1 MIQVR
6 AEDVDKITEAFS
18 LILKGKNPK
27 LIELP
32 PDYPDNEI
40 RQAVEFI
47 NRFIGTYNDTAAL
60 AYQLARGEIG
70 VEPSKGKTLVLQ
82 SLKSLHASMKNLTWT
97 TQQIAKGDFSQK
109 VSFMGDFSEAFNSM
123 SSQLQE
129 AFQTIKDANERFQEQ
144 VNELAR
150 ARRAMLNIMEDL
162 KVAQEA
168 AEAASQAKQDFLA
181 NMSHEIRTPMNAII
195 GFSGLALKTGLDQKQ
210 RDYIRKIQQ
219 SGSHLLGIIND
230 ILDFSKIE
238 AGKLSVEQTDFEL
251 EKVLENVSNLVSDKA
266 NAKGLELVFSVGAG
280 VPDYLIGDPLR
291 LGQILVNYSNNAV
304 KFTESGRITI
314 SVTMEE
320 ETADDVLVRFNV
332 QDTGIGLTQEQIGKL
347 FQSFQQADTSTSRKY
362 GGTGLGLAISK
373 QLANLMGGDVG
384 VESDYGH
391 GSTFWFTARLG
402 KGVARE
408 KGSEED
414 GASLLAAA
422 SLDAIRGSVVLL
434 VEDNEFN
441 QQVASELLSEVGF
454 AVDIAE
460 DGRKSLEM
468 LAKRSY
474 DAVLMDMQMP
484 VMDGVTATVEIR
496 KHKAF
501 RELPI
506 IAMTANVM
514 AAEIQ
519 RCMEAGMNDHV
530 AKPIDPDDL
539 FAKLVKWIKPRPAEK
554 GAEVAGEAKAA
565 DAQADRGQTLVEVA
579 VRGESLAMPEPAAAP
594 GKKSPDELPEVPGLD
609 TALGLKR
616 VMGKKTFYLD
626 MLRKYIDNQG
636 EAPGQISRSLAAG
649 DYVTAERQAH
659 TAKGVS
665 GNIGATQL
673 QELAARVEKAVKD
686 GESREAIEGLLVPFA
701 EAHALLIAGLRDA
714 LPARESIEQQDGPAA
729 PVDREQAFK
738 ACRKLAALLTN
749 DDSEAVDL
757 LDEKCDLLRSI
768 LGVDQFRSIE
778 KALKDYDFEK
788 ALELL
793 RAQAEKSN
801 IGL

>member
-6 AEDVDKITEAFS
+6 EEDVDKITGAFS
-18 LILKGKNPK
+18 LILKGKTPK

-40 RQAVEFI
+40 RQAVDFI
-47 NRFIGTYNDTAAL
+47 NQFITIYNETTNL
-60 AYQLARGEIG
+60 AYQMSRGEIG
-70 VEPSKGKTLVLQ
+70 VEPPKGKTLVLQ
-82 SLKSLHASMKNLTWT
+82 SLKSLHASLKNLTWT
-97 TQQIAKGDFSQK
+97 TQQIAKGNFSQK

-123 SSQLQE
+123 TRQLDE
-129 AFQTIKDANERFQEQ
+129 AFQAIKDSNERFQQQ
-144 VNELAR
+144 VNELAK

-162 KVAQEA
+162 KVAEQA
-168 AEAASQAKQDFLA
+168 AQAASQAKQDFLA

-195 GFSGLALKTGLDQKQ
+195 GFSGLALKTNLDNKQ

-219 SGSHLLGIIND
+219 SGTHLLGIIND

-251 EKVLENVSNLVSDKA
+251 EKVMENVSNLVADKA
-266 NAKGLELVFSVGAG
+266 MSKGLELLFDVAKGT
-280 VPDYLIGDPLR
+280 PNYLVGDPLR

-304 KFTESGRITI
+304 KFTDKGKIVI
-314 SVTMEE
+314 SAQVTE
-320 ETADDVLVRFNV
+320 ETDQDVLIRFGVR
-332 QDTGIGLTQEQIGKL
+332 DTGIGLTPDQMGKL

-391 GSTFWFTARLG
+391 GSMFWFTARLG
-402 KGVARE
+402 KGVVRE
-408 KGSEED
+408 KGAEED
-414 GASLLAAA
+414 QSSSLAAA

-441 QQVASELLSEVGF
+441 QQVAAELLSELGF
-454 AVDIAE
+454 VVDIAE

-496 KHKAF
+496 KQEAF

-539 FAKLVKWIKPRPAEK
+539 FGKLVKWIKPK
-554 GAEVAGEAKAA
+554 Q
-565 DAQADRGQTLVEVA
+565 DA
-579 VRGESLAMPEPAAAP
+579 PEPAGVAAAVEAAVEGASAIAEP
-594 GKKSPDELPEVPGLD
+594 VVKVPAIKKAPDDLPDIPGLD
-609 TALGLKR
+609 TGQGLKR
-616 VMGKKTFYLD
+616 VLGKKDFYIKVLG
-626 MLRKYIDNQG
+626 MFIANQG
-636 EAPGQISRSLAAG
+636 EAPEQIRRSLAAG
-649 DYVTAERQAH
+649 DYGTAERQAH

-665 GNIGATQL
+665 GNIGATEL
-673 QELAARVEKAVKD
+673 QELAARVEKAVRE
-686 GESREAIEGLLVPFA
+686 GEAREAIDEFLVPFA
-701 EAHALLIAGLRDA
+701 EAHALLLARLREA
-714 LPARESIEQQDGPAA
+714 LPARDGEEQEDGKAA
-729 PVDREQAFK
+729 PVDRGKGVA
-738 ACRKLAALLTN
+738 ACKKLAELLAN

-757 LDEKCDLLRSI
+757 LDEKGDLLQGI
-768 LGVDQFRSIE
+768 LGADQFISIE

-788 ALELL
+788 AL
-793 RAQAEKSN
+793 
-801 IGL
+801 GLVKEQLSKL